1 MTAGPVIGVLG
12 ATGAVGSALLG
23 MLSDHA
29 VRPGTRADFT
39 DLRHWATGCAVVV
52 NCTGVPVADRIHSA
66 GADYVDP
73 AARPG
78 ELAARPGELAA
89 RPGELAARPGDLA
102 ARPSDP
108 ATRPGDPVARLVG
121 QAARPGG
128 PAGPGRD
135 ERIAVY
141 DAGAM
146 PGAAGLLPRYL
157 AAARGVRPARLS
169 VTAGGL
175 YRFTPAAARE
185 FLATSDG
192 WREQAARVDRAL
204 GLTGSDWSTRF
215 DGDCVRRLLR
225 GGAPTVEQLLAA
237 AAADTA
243 GRTEYLVITAELTDV
258 DGTVH
263 RARLRAG
270 SDLTATIAAT
280 TARAVLDGEIPPGS
294 HSADDV
300 LDPLRV
306 IPPLLGEEGT
316 L

>member
-1 MTAGPVIGVLG
+1 MTEGPVIGVLG
-12 ATGAVGSALLG
+12 ATGAVGSAVLG
-23 MLSDHA
+23 MLSGRA

-52 NCTGVPVADRIHSA
+52 NCTGVPVADRIHGA

-73 AARPG
+73 AARP
-78 ELAARPGELAA
+78 EQPTA
-89 RPGELAARPGDLA
+89 
-102 ARPSDP
+102 
-108 ATRPGDPVARLVG
+108 V
-121 QAARPGG
+121 
-128 PAGPGRD
+128 PAGD
-135 ERIAVY
+135 RIAVY

-157 AAARGVRPARLS
+157 AADRGVRPARLS

-185 FLATSDG
+185 FLATTDG

-204 GLTGSDWSTRF
+204 GLTGSDWTTRF

-225 GGAPTVEQLLAA
+225 GGPPTVAQLLAA

-243 GRTEYLVITAELTDV
+243 GRAEYLVITAELTDA

-263 RARLRAG
+263 RARLRARP
-270 SDLTATIAAT
+270 DLTATVAA
-280 TARAVLDGEIPPGS
+280 AAALAVLHGEIPPGI

>member
-23 MLSDHA
+23 MLSGHP
-29 VRPGTRADFT
+29 VRPGTRAEFA

-78 ELAARPGELAA
+78 DPAARPGD
-89 RPGELAARPGDLA
+89 LAARPGDLA

-121 QAARPGG
+121 PAARPGG
-128 PAGPGRD
+128 PAGPRRD

-157 AAARGVRPARLS
+157 AADRGVRPARLS

-185 FLATSDG
+185 FLATTDG

-225 GGAPTVEQLLAA
+225 GGAPTAEQLLAA
-237 AAADTA
+237 AAADAA

-270 SDLTATIAAT
+270 PDLTAIIAAT
-280 TARAVLDGEIPPGS
+280 TALAVLHGEIPPGS

>member
-12 ATGAVGSALLG
+12 ATGAVGSALLS
-23 MLSDHA
+23 MLSGHP
-29 VRPGTRADFT
+29 VRPGTRVDFA

-78 ELAARPGELAA
+78 D
-89 RPGELAARPGDLA
+89 LAARPGDLA
-102 ARPSDP
+102 ARPSHP

-121 QAARPGG
+121 PAARPGG

-157 AAARGVRPARLS
+157 AADRGVRPARLS

-185 FLATSDG
+185 FLATTDG

-225 GGAPTVEQLLAA
+225 DSVPPTVEQLLAA

-243 GRTEYLVITAELTDV
+243 GRTEYLVITAELTDL

-270 SDLTATIAAT
+270 PDLTATIAAT
-280 TARAVLDGEIPPGS
+280 TALAVLHGEIPPGS